1 MSQHARWAGA
11 ALCVLC
17 AFSASAVLA
26 QATAPASA
34 AKKEL
39 VQKALK
45 LQQAA
50 IEAVGNQ
57 IASQTAA
64 QAMQAASQALV
75 RVPADKR
82 EAVGKDV
89 QGEVRKFF
97 DETAPLLRERSTA
110 LAPATVG
117 AVLEE
122 KFSEEELKVLVAWL
136 ESPVARK
143 YQQLGPEMQQGL
155 AQRLVAETR
164 AQVEPKLRALE
175 QSVNARINAA
185 AAKPA
190 APAAK
195 K

>member
-1 MSQHARWAGA
+1 MSLRIRSAGVV
-11 ALCVLC
+11 LCVLC
-17 AFSASAVLA
+17 AVAANAALA
-26 QATAPASA
+26 QAAAPVSA

-50 IEAVGNQ
+50 IEALGNQ

-64 QAMQAASQALV
+64 QAMQAAGQALA
-75 RVPADKR
+75 RVPADRR

-89 QGEVRKFF
+89 QAEVRKFF
-97 DETAPLLRERSTA
+97 DETAPLLRERAAA
-110 LAPATVG
+110 LAPSTVG

-122 KFSEEELKVLVAWL
+122 KFSEDELKVLVAWL

-155 AQRLVAETR
+155 AQKLVADTR